1 MKTFMSMAL
10 VLWLAGLAQ
19 AAGPVHKRLAPP
31 ETRKQHHVM
40 SVTERQWQA
49 CKKSMEAGDFTAAG
63 TALGRMKV
71 ALTGLD
77 KFKVHKHAVSMERF
91 REQSRAFKGDMD
103 KLADAINKKENVHL
117 QAISVRIE
125 EGCLSCHSTFK

>member
-1 MKTFMSMAL
+1 
-10 VLWLAGLAQ
+10 
-19 AAGPVHKRLAPP
+19 
-31 ETRKQHHVM
+31 M

-49 CKKSMEAGDFTAAG
+49 CKKSLEAGDFTAAG

-77 KFKVHKHAVSMERF
+77 KFKVHKHAVSMKRF
-91 REQSRAFKGDMD
+91 RGQSRAFKGDMD
-103 KLADAINKKENVHL
+103 KLADAINRKESVRL
-117 QAISVRIE
+117 QAISARIE